1 MKLKVTTGEKHT
13 DVVASCCWSPD
24 GQLYSL
30 SDDKTILV
38 WDYAGEFTSKFMDLN
53 NYFTACEWGN
63 SPKIGNELL
72 AIGSSEGSLILLNKT
87 GKIEKTVDNAHSTAI
102 ICIKW
107 NSDGQALATGGEDGI
122 VKIWS
127 KQGVLRS
134 KLEESSSP
142 IYSIAW
148 SPDENYMLY
157 TCGKNLSIKP
167 IFKGGNKTLTWKAHD
182 ELILCVDW
190 NFSNKLI
197 VSGSEDKTFKLWDQF
212 GRNLFVSLPY
222 NYVTTSV
229 AWAPSGEYFAV
240 GSFDMLRLCNK
251 TGWTYSFSKI
261 DSGSL
266 FKLSWSSDGTTV
278 AGAGGNGSVVFG
290 SIIDRTVNWKNIEVK
305 LDENNKLVVTDFQND
320 GFQEID
326 FKYRLIDM
334 TLGHDYLIVVTNNQ
348 CHIYNVDNLNTPY
361 KFDIKEKVKMILMCP
376 KYFALI
382 NESNGLNIYN
392 YEGKQLQ
399 SPQITGVRFSLL
411 SKKMIDISNDI
422 IAILPPNNPKTIQF
436 YDIASGKKLNAEINH
451 TMDINEIQLNQS
463 DYSRDRK
470 VCFTDS
476 NKDLYIS
483 NVYIP
488 KVVKISNMCDSFAW
502 NDSNDMLCAIADEKF
517 YSWVYPNAVYLE
529 KEILDGCKYEKDAS
543 DIGSNSQILN
553 FTGSICNILKSDGSL
568 CSKSITP
575 YAGLLLD
582 LLVYQDGIEKGLK
595 LCRYVKDKV
604 LWTAFSAI
612 CISNRE
618 IQIAETAVAAIDEV
632 DKVNFIEKILKL
644 KEQKCNDSLISAY
657 VLLLSNRIDDAEKI
671 LLQGNLIYRAI
682 KININLFRWDRAL
695 NLAITYKT
703 HVDTVLA
710 YRQKY
715 LESVGLQEVNSKFI
729 ELGRDTNIDW
739 AKIKEKIAEDKKLEV
754 PESGDTK

>member
-1 MKLKVTTGEKHT
+1 MKLKLISGEKHT
-13 DVVASCCWSPD
+13 EVVTSCCWSSD
-24 GQLYSL
+24 NKLYSM
-30 SDDKTILV
+30 SDDKTILT
-38 WDYAGEFTSKFMDLN
+38 WDYNGEFNTKFMDLDS
-53 NYFTACEWGN
+53 YCTACEWGN
-63 SPKIGNELL
+63 SAKVGGELL
-72 AIGSSEGSLILLNKT
+72 AIGSTDGALLIVTKT
-87 GKIEKTVDNAHSTAI
+87 GKIEKSVENAHSTAI

-107 NSDGQALATGGEDGI
+107 NSDGQAIATSGEDGI

-134 KLEESSSP
+134 KLVENNSP
-142 IYSIAW
+142 VYSIAW

-157 TCGKNLSIKP
+157 TNGKNLSIKP
-167 IFKGGNKTLTWKAHD
+167 IFKGGNKTLSWKAHD
-182 ELILCVDW
+182 EIVLCVDW

-197 VSGSEDKTFKLWDQF
+197 VSGGEDKKYKLWDQF

-229 AWAPSGEYFAV
+229 SWAPSGEYFAV

-251 TGWTYSFSKI
+251 TGWTYSFNKI

-278 AGAGGNGSVVFG
+278 AGAGGNGSVIFG
-290 SIIDRTVNWKNIEVK
+290 TIIDRTVTWKNIEVR
-305 LDENNKLVVTDFQND
+305 LDENNKLIVTDFQND

-326 FKYRLIDM
+326 FRERLIDM
-334 TLGHDYLIVVTNNQ
+334 TLGYDYLIVVTNNQ

-361 KFDIKEKVKMILMCP
+361 KFDIKEKVKMILMCS
-376 KYFALI
+376 KYFALV
-382 NESNGLNIYN
+382 NDNNGFNIYT
-392 YEGKQLQ
+392 YEGKQVQ

-411 SKKMIDISNDI
+411 SKKMVGISNDI

-436 YDIASGKKLNAEINH
+436 YDIASGKKLNAEITH
-451 TMDINEIQLNQS
+451 TMDICEIQLNQS
-463 DYSRDRK
+463 DLSRDRK
-470 VCFTDS
+470 VCFTDT

-483 NVYIP
+483 NAYIP
-488 KVVKISNMCDSFAW
+488 KVVKITNMCDSFAW

-517 YSWVYPNAVYLE
+517 FSWVYPNAVYLE
-529 KEILDGCKYEKDAS
+529 KEILDGCRYEKDAS
-543 DIGSNSQILN
+543 DVGSNCQILN
-553 FTGSICNILKSDGSL
+553 FTGSLCNILKSDGSL

-575 YAGLLLD
+575 YARLLLD
-582 LLVYQDGIEKGLK
+582 LLVYQDGIERGLK

-612 CISNRE
+612 CINYRE

-644 KEQKCNDSLISAY
+644 KEQNCNENLISAY
-657 VLLLSNRIDDAEKI
+657 VLLLSNRIDEAEKI

-682 KININLFRWDRAL
+682 KININLYRWDRAL
-695 NLAITYKT
+695 NLALTYGT

-710 YRQKY
+710 YRAKY
-715 LESVGLQEVNSKFI
+715 LEKVGLQEVNSKFI
-729 ELGRDTNIDW
+729 ELSRENTVDW
-739 AKIKEKIAEDKKLEV
+739 AKIKAKIAEDKKLEG
-754 PESGDTK
+754 SKS

>member
-1 MKLKVTTGEKHT
+1 MKLKLISGEKHT
-13 DVVASCCWSPD
+13 EVVTSCCWSSD
-24 GQLYSL
+24 NKLYSM
-30 SDDKTILV
+30 SDDKTILT
-38 WDYAGEFTSKFMDLN
+38 WDYNGEFNTKFMDLDS
-53 NYFTACEWGN
+53 YCTACEWGN
-63 SPKIGNELL
+63 SAKVGGELL
-72 AIGSSEGSLILLNKT
+72 AIGSTDGALLIVTKT
-87 GKIEKTVDNAHSTAI
+87 GKIEKSVENAHSTAI

-107 NSDGQALATGGEDGI
+107 NSDGQAIATSGEDGI

-134 KLEESSSP
+134 KLVENSSP
-142 IYSIAW
+142 VYSIAW

-157 TCGKNLSIKP
+157 TNGKNLSIKP
-167 IFKGGNKTLTWKAHD
+167 IFKGGNKTLSWKAHD
-182 ELILCVDW
+182 EIVLCVDW

-197 VSGSEDKTFKLWDQF
+197 VSGGEDKKYKLWDQF

-229 AWAPSGEYFAV
+229 SWAPSGEYFAV

-251 TGWTYSFSKI
+251 TGWTYSFNKI

-278 AGAGGNGSVVFG
+278 AGAGGNGSVIFG
-290 SIIDRTVNWKNIEVK
+290 TIIDRTVTWKNIEVR
-305 LDENNKLVVTDFQND
+305 LDENNKLIVTDFQND

-326 FKYRLIDM
+326 FRERLIDM
-334 TLGHDYLIVVTNNQ
+334 TLGYDYLIVVTNNQ

-361 KFDIKEKVKMILMCP
+361 KFDIKEKVKMILMCS
-376 KYFALI
+376 KYFALV
-382 NESNGLNIYN
+382 NDNNGFNIYT
-392 YEGKQLQ
+392 YEGKQVQ

-411 SKKMIDISNDI
+411 SKKMVGISNDI

-436 YDIASGKKLNAEINH
+436 YDIASGKKLNAEITH
-451 TMDINEIQLNQS
+451 TMDICEIQLNQS
-463 DYSRDRK
+463 DLSRDRK
-470 VCFTDS
+470 VCFTDT

-483 NVYIP
+483 NAYIP
-488 KVVKISNMCDSFAW
+488 KVVKITNMCDSFAW

-517 YSWVYPNAVYLE
+517 FSWVYPNAVYLE
-529 KEILDGCKYEKDAS
+529 KEILDGCRYEKDAS
-543 DIGSNSQILN
+543 DVGSNCQILN
-553 FTGSICNILKSDGSL
+553 FTGSLCNILKSDGSL

-575 YAGLLLD
+575 YARLLLD
-582 LLVYQDGIEKGLK
+582 LLVYQDGIERGLK

-612 CISNRE
+612 CINYRE

-644 KEQKCNDSLISAY
+644 KEQNCNENLISAY
-657 VLLLSNRIDDAEKI
+657 VLLLSNRIDEAEKI

-682 KININLFRWDRAL
+682 KININLYRWDRAL
-695 NLAITYKT
+695 NLALTYGT

-710 YRQKY
+710 YRAKY
-715 LESVGLQEVNSKFI
+715 LEKVGLQEVNSKFI
-729 ELGRDTNIDW
+729 ELSRENTVDW
-739 AKIKEKIAEDKKLEV
+739 AKIKAKIAEDKKLEG
-754 PESGDTK
+754 SKS

>member
-710 YRQKY
+710 
-715 LESVGLQEVNSKFI
+715 
-729 ELGRDTNIDW
+729 
-739 AKIKEKIAEDKKLEV
+739 
-754 PESGDTK
+754 

>member
-1 MKLKVTTGEKHT
+1 
-13 DVVASCCWSPD
+13 
-24 GQLYSL
+24 
-30 SDDKTILV
+30 
-38 WDYAGEFTSKFMDLN
+38 
-53 NYFTACEWGN
+53 
-63 SPKIGNELL
+63 
-72 AIGSSEGSLILLNKT
+72 
-87 GKIEKTVDNAHSTAI
+87 
-102 ICIKW
+102 
-107 NSDGQALATGGEDGI
+107 
-122 VKIWS
+122 
-127 KQGVLRS
+127 
-134 KLEESSSP
+134 
-142 IYSIAW
+142 
-148 SPDENYMLY
+148 
-157 TCGKNLSIKP
+157 
-167 IFKGGNKTLTWKAHD
+167 
-182 ELILCVDW
+182 
-190 NFSNKLI
+190 
-197 VSGSEDKTFKLWDQF
+197 
-212 GRNLFVSLPY
+212 
-222 NYVTTSV
+222 
-229 AWAPSGEYFAV
+229 
-240 GSFDMLRLCNK
+240 
-251 TGWTYSFSKI
+251 
-261 DSGSL
+261 
-266 FKLSWSSDGTTV
+266 
-278 AGAGGNGSVVFG
+278 
-290 SIIDRTVNWKNIEVK
+290 
-305 LDENNKLVVTDFQND
+305 LDENNKLIVTDFQND

-326 FKYRLIDM
+326 FRDRLIDM
-334 TLGHDYLIVVTNNQ
+334 TLGYDYLIVVTNNQ

-382 NESNGLNIYN
+382 NENSGLNIYN

-399 SPQITGVRFSLL
+399 TPQITGVRFSLL

-451 TMDINEIQLNQS
+451 PMDICEIQLNQS
-463 DYSRDRK
+463 DISRDRK
-470 VCFTDS
+470 VCFTDT

-517 YSWVYPNAVYLE
+517 FSWVYPNAVYLE

-543 DIGSNSQILN
+543 DVGSNCQIQN

-657 VLLLSNRIDDAEKI
+657 VLLLSNKIDDAEKI

-710 YRQKY
+710 YRRKY

-729 ELGRDTNIDW
+729 ELSRDTNIDW
-739 AKIKEKIAEDKKLEV
+739 TKIKEKIAEDKKLE
-754 PESGDTK
+754 GTIK

>member
-1 MKLKVTTGEKHT
+1 
-13 DVVASCCWSPD
+13 
-24 GQLYSL
+24 
-30 SDDKTILV
+30 
-38 WDYAGEFTSKFMDLN
+38 
-53 NYFTACEWGN
+53 
-63 SPKIGNELL
+63 
-72 AIGSSEGSLILLNKT
+72 
-87 GKIEKTVDNAHSTAI
+87 
-102 ICIKW
+102 
-107 NSDGQALATGGEDGI
+107 
-122 VKIWS
+122 
-127 KQGVLRS
+127 
-134 KLEESSSP
+134 
-142 IYSIAW
+142 
-148 SPDENYMLY
+148 
-157 TCGKNLSIKP
+157 
-167 IFKGGNKTLTWKAHD
+167 
-182 ELILCVDW
+182 
-190 NFSNKLI
+190 
-197 VSGSEDKTFKLWDQF
+197 
-212 GRNLFVSLPY
+212 
-222 NYVTTSV
+222 
-229 AWAPSGEYFAV
+229 
-240 GSFDMLRLCNK
+240 
-251 TGWTYSFSKI
+251 
-261 DSGSL
+261 
-266 FKLSWSSDGTTV
+266 
-278 AGAGGNGSVVFG
+278 
-290 SIIDRTVNWKNIEVK
+290 
-305 LDENNKLVVTDFQND
+305 LDENNKLIVTDFEND

-326 FKYRLIDM
+326 FRDRLIDM
-334 TLGHDYLIVVTNNQ
+334 TLGYNYLIVVTNNQ

-382 NESNGLNIYN
+382 NEGNGLNIYN

-399 SPQITGVRFSLL
+399 TPQITGVRFSLL

-451 TMDINEIQLNQS
+451 TMDICEIQLNQS
-463 DYSRDRK
+463 DISRDRK
-470 VCFTDS
+470 VCFTDT

-483 NVYIP
+483 NAYIP

-543 DIGSNSQILN
+543 DIGNNCQILN

-568 CSKSITP
+568 CSKCITP

-644 KEQKCNDSLISAY
+644 KEQKCNDNLISAY

-671 LLQGNLIYRAI
+671 LLQANLIYRAI

-729 ELGRDTNIDW
+729 ELSRDTNIDW
-739 AKIKEKIAEDKKLEV
+739 TKIKENIAADKKLE
-754 PESGDTK
+754 GTNK

>member
-1 MKLKVTTGEKHT
+1 MAGEKHT
-13 DVVASCCWSPD
+13 DVVASCCWSQD
-24 GQLYSL
+24 NKLYSM
-30 SDDKTILV
+30 SDDKTILT
-38 WDYAGEFTSKFMDLN
+38 WDYTGEFNSKFMDLDS
-53 NYFTACEWGN
+53 YFTASEWGN
-63 SPKIGNELL
+63 SPKVGGELL
-72 AIGSSEGSLILLNKT
+72 AIGSSEGALILINKT

-107 NSDGQALATGGEDGI
+107 NSDGQALATSGEDGI

-134 KLEESSSP
+134 KLEESNSP

-157 TCGKNLSIKP
+157 TCGKNLFIKP

-212 GRNLFVSLPY
+212 GRNLFVSIPY
-222 NYVTTSV
+222 NYVITSV

-251 TGWTYSFSKI
+251 TGWTYSFNKI

-278 AGAGGNGSVVFG
+278 AGAGGNGNVVFG
-290 SIIDRTVNWKNIEVK
+290 TIIDRTVNWKNIEVR
-305 LDENNKLVVTDFQND
+305 LDENNKLIVTDFQND

-326 FKYRLIDM
+326 FRDRLIDM
-334 TLGHDYLIVVTNNQ
+334 TLGYDFLIVVTNNQ

-399 SPQITGVRFSLL
+399 TPQITGVRFSLL

-451 TMDINEIQLNQS
+451 TMDICEIQLNQS
-463 DYSRDRK
+463 DISRDRK
-470 VCFTDS
+470 VCFTDT

-483 NVYIP
+483 NAYIP

-543 DIGSNSQILN
+543 DVGSNCQILN

-644 KEQKCNDSLISAY
+644 KEQKCNDSLINAY
-657 VLLLSNRIDDAEKI
+657 VMLLSNRIDDAEKI

-729 ELGRDTNIDW
+729 ELSRDTNIDW
-739 AKIKEKIAEDKKLEV
+739 TKIKEKIAEDKKLEG
-754 PESGDTK
+754 SIK

>member
-1 MKLKVTTGEKHT
+1 MKLKLISGEKHT
-13 DVVASCCWSPD
+13 EVVTSCCWSSD
-24 GQLYSL
+24 NKLYSM
-30 SDDKTILV
+30 SDDKTILS
-38 WDYAGEFTSKFMDLN
+38 WDYNGDFNSKFMDLES
-53 NYFTACEWGN
+53 YCTACEWGN
-63 SPKIGNELL
+63 SAKVGGELL
-72 AIGSSEGSLILLNKT
+72 AIGSTDGALTIVTKT
-87 GKIEKTVDNAHSTAI
+87 GKIEKTVENAHATAI

-107 NSDGQALATGGEDGI
+107 NSDGQAIATSGEDGI

-134 KLEESSSP
+134 KLVENSSP
-142 IYSIAW
+142 VYSIAW

-157 TCGKNLSIKP
+157 TDGKNLSIKP
-167 IFKGGNKTLTWKAHD
+167 IFKGGNKPLSWKAHD
-182 ELILCVDW
+182 EIVLCVDW

-197 VSGSEDKTFKLWDQF
+197 VSGGEDKKYKLWDQF

-229 AWAPSGEYFAV
+229 SWAPSGEYFAV

-251 TGWTYSFSKI
+251 TGWTYSFNKI

-278 AGAGGNGSVVFG
+278 AGAGGNGSVIFG
-290 SIIDRTVNWKNIEVK
+290 SIIDRTVTWKNIEVR
-305 LDENNKLVVTDFQND
+305 LDENNKLIVTDFQND

-326 FKYRLIDM
+326 FRERLIDM
-334 TLGHDYLIVVTNNQ
+334 TLGYDYLIVVTNNQ

-361 KFDIKEKVKMILMCP
+361 KFDIKEKVKMILMCS
-376 KYFALI
+376 KYFALV
-382 NESNGLNIYN
+382 NDNNGFNIYN
-392 YEGKQLQ
+392 YEGKQVQ

-411 SKKMIDISNDI
+411 SKKMVGISNDL

-436 YDIASGKKLNAEINH
+436 YDINSGKKLNAEITH
-451 TMDINEIQLNQS
+451 TMDICEIQLNQS
-463 DYSRDRK
+463 DLSRDRK
-470 VCFTDS
+470 VCFTDT

-483 NVYIP
+483 NAYIP
-488 KVVKISNMCDSFAW
+488 KVVKITNMCDSFAW

-517 YSWVYPNAVYLE
+517 FSWVYPNAVYLE
-529 KEILDGCKYEKDAS
+529 KEILDGCRYEKDAS
-543 DIGSNSQILN
+543 DVGSNCQILN
-553 FTGSICNILKSDGSL
+553 FTGSLCNILKSDGSL

-575 YAGLLLD
+575 YARLLLD
-582 LLVYQDGIEKGLK
+582 LLVYQDGIERGLK

-612 CISNRE
+612 CINYRE

-644 KEQKCNDSLISAY
+644 KEQNANETLISAY
-657 VLLLSNRIDDAEKI
+657 VLLLSNRIDEAEKV
-671 LLQGNLIYRAI
+671 LLQGNLYYRAI
-682 KININLFRWDRAL
+682 KININLYRWDRAL
-695 NLAITYKT
+695 NLALTYKT

-710 YRQKY
+710 YRMKY
-715 LESVGLQEVNSKFI
+715 LEKVGLQEVNSKFL
-729 ELGRDTNIDW
+729 EYNRDITVDW
-739 AKIKEKIAEDKKLEV
+739 AKIKAKIAEDKKLEM
-754 PESGDTK
+754 SKS

>member
-1 MKLKVTTGEKHT
+1 MKLKLMAGEKHT

-24 GQLYSL
+24 NKLYSM
-30 SDDKTILV
+30 SDDKTILT
-38 WDYAGEFTSKFMDLN
+38 WDYTGEFNSKFMDLDS
-53 NYFTACEWGN
+53 YFTASEWGN
-63 SPKIGNELL
+63 SPKIGGELL
-72 AIGSSEGSLILLNKT
+72 AIGSSEGALIIINKT

-107 NSDGQALATGGEDGI
+107 NSDGQALATSGEDGI

-134 KLEESSSP
+134 KLEESNSP

-251 TGWTYSFSKI
+251 TGWTYSFNKI

-278 AGAGGNGSVVFG
+278 AGAGGNGTVVFG
-290 SIIDRTVNWKNIEVK
+290 TIIDRTVNWKNIEVR
-305 LDENNKLVVTDFQND
+305 LDENNKLIVTDFEND

-326 FKYRLIDM
+326 FRDRLIDM
-334 TLGHDYLIVVTNNQ
+334 TLGYDYLIVVTNNQ

-399 SPQITGVRFSLL
+399 TPQITGVRFSLL

-451 TMDINEIQLNQS
+451 TMDICEIQLNQS
-463 DYSRDRK
+463 DISRDRK
-470 VCFTDS
+470 VCFTDT

-483 NVYIP
+483 NAYIP

-543 DIGSNSQILN
+543 DIGNNCQILN

-568 CSKSITP
+568 CSKCITP

-644 KEQKCNDSLISAY
+644 KEQKCNDNLISAY

-671 LLQGNLIYRAI
+671 LLQANLIYRAI

-729 ELGRDTNIDW
+729 ELSRDTNIDW
-739 AKIKEKIAEDKKLEV
+739 TKIKENIAADKKLE
-754 PESGDTK
+754 GTNK

>member
-1 MKLKVTTGEKHT
+1 MKLKLISGEKHT
-13 DVVASCCWSPD
+13 EVVTSCCWSSD
-24 GQLYSL
+24 NKLYSM
-30 SDDKTILV
+30 SDDKTILT
-38 WDYAGEFTSKFMDLN
+38 WDYNGEFNTKFMDLDS
-53 NYFTACEWGN
+53 YCTACEWGN
-63 SPKIGNELL
+63 SAKVGGELL
-72 AIGSSEGSLILLNKT
+72 AIGSTDGALLIVTKT
-87 GKIEKTVDNAHSTAI
+87 GKIEKSVENAHSTAI

-107 NSDGQALATGGEDGI
+107 NSDGQAIATSGEDGI

-134 KLEESSSP
+134 KLVENSSP
-142 IYSIAW
+142 VYSIAW

-157 TCGKNLSIKP
+157 TNGKNLSIKP
-167 IFKGGNKTLTWKAHD
+167 IFKGGNKTLSWKAHD
-182 ELILCVDW
+182 EIVLCVDW

-197 VSGSEDKTFKLWDQF
+197 VSGGEDKKYKLWDQF

-229 AWAPSGEYFAV
+229 SWAPSGEYFAV

-251 TGWTYSFSKI
+251 TGWTYSFNKI

-278 AGAGGNGSVVFG
+278 AGAGGNGSVIFG
-290 SIIDRTVNWKNIEVK
+290 TIIDRTVTWKNIEVR
-305 LDENNKLVVTDFQND
+305 LDENNKLIVTDFQND

-326 FKYRLIDM
+326 FRERLIDM
-334 TLGHDYLIVVTNNQ
+334 TLGYDYLIVVTNNQ

-361 KFDIKEKVKMILMCP
+361 KFDIKEKVKMILMCS
-376 KYFALI
+376 KYFALV
-382 NESNGLNIYN
+382 NDNNGFNIYT
-392 YEGKQLQ
+392 YEGKQVQ

-411 SKKMIDISNDI
+411 SKKMVGISNDI

-436 YDIASGKKLNAEINH
+436 YDIASGKKLNAEITH
-451 TMDINEIQLNQS
+451 AMDICEIQLNQS
-463 DYSRDRK
+463 DLSRDRK
-470 VCFTDS
+470 VCFTDT

-483 NVYIP
+483 NAYIP
-488 KVVKISNMCDSFAW
+488 KVVKITNMCDSFAW

-517 YSWVYPNAVYLE
+517 FSWVYPNAVYLE
-529 KEILDGCKYEKDAS
+529 KEILDGCRYEKDAS
-543 DIGSNSQILN
+543 DVGSNCQILN
-553 FTGSICNILKSDGSL
+553 FTGSLCNILKSDGSL

-575 YAGLLLD
+575 YARLLLD
-582 LLVYQDGIEKGLK
+582 LLVYQDGIERGLK

-612 CISNRE
+612 CINYRE

-644 KEQKCNDSLISAY
+644 KEQNCNENLISAY
-657 VLLLSNRIDDAEKI
+657 VLLLSNRIDEAEKI

-682 KININLFRWDRAL
+682 KININLYRWDRAL
-695 NLAITYKT
+695 NLALTYGT

-710 YRQKY
+710 YRTKY
-715 LESVGLQEVNSKFI
+715 LEKVGLQEVNSKFV
-729 ELGRDTNIDW
+729 ELSRETTVDW
-739 AKIKEKIAEDKKLEV
+739 AKIKAKIAEDKKLEM
-754 PESGDTK
+754 SKS